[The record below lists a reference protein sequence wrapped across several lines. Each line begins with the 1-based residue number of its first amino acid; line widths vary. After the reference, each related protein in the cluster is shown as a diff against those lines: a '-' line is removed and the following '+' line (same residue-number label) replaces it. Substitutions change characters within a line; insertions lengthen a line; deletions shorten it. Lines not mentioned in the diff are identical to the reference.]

1 MTNHSLTVV
10 QHVLRN
16 PEYVHKIVPDWF
28 FEKADWQIKTVIGL
42 LKDDDRLFSKGALI
56 EKFKNSN
63 FNVLRTDLEKMFD
76 TPMDSFDSSF
86 HILKT
91 RYTKSILKYQI
102 EIVQEML
109 SSCEPKEIVAKI
121 LSIADS
127 LPAFEKEQKGLL
139 DELEDVN
146 PNLAKIH
153 TVRRPALKRL
163 MPLYKSIIVIGG
175 DSGHHKTNN
184 AIDILCNALDA
195 NEDDPNYKVIYFS
208 KEMDWDEIRD
218 RVLAKKLHV
227 PFEDILS
234 RKVNIADVRHRFQDK
249 FDRYVKNFKIIPP
262 DSIKS
267 PIDIAEII
275 IESKPK
281 VWAVDYIQLL
291 ADERTPDV
299 NSAVRSSAIL
309 LKAYARMFG
318 GLGILLS
325 QVRKRNEMRKLLFPQ
340 IDDCEYAGSIKHL
353 AHSVGMCWWA
363 YKHDNSAD
371 MSCYITSWQK
381 VRNNGVFS
389 EVLEVEPAYCDMHHS
404 PKFFTTKNELKSEF
418 YNYLE
423 M

>member
-1 MTNHSLTVV
+1 MTNHSLTVI

-16 PEYVHKIVPDWF
+16 PEYVHKIIPDWF
-28 FEKADWQIKTVIGL
+28 FEKTDWQIKTVIGL

-218 RVLAKKLHV
+218 RVLSKKLRI

-299 NSAVRSSAIL
+299 NAAVRSSAIL

-318 GLGILLS
+318 GLGIILS
-325 QVRKRNEMRKLLFPQ
+325 QLRKRNEMRKLLFPQ